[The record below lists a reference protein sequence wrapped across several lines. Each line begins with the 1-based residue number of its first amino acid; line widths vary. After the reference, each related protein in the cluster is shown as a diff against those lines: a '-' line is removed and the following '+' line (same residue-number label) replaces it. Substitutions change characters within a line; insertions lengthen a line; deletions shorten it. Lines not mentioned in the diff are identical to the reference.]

1 MDRGPPVNAQPR
13 PQEFNAV
20 IALFNANRFDEAAT
34 RAEALTSRFPRH
46 GMSWKLLGVLRMQQ
60 GRSGDALPPMRKAAT
75 LLPNDAESHG
85 NLGIALNSLGRSEE
99 AAASFRK
106 ALALSP
112 DDAQLHCNLGVA
124 QQDGG
129 QPDAA
134 EASYRRALELA
145 PHYARAHNNLGAL
158 LQSRQRLD
166 EAEACYRNALTHAP
180 SDAETLENLAALL
193 HMRSQPV
200 AALECI
206 VQALSLRETVRA
218 TRIFAACIKGLSFSQ
233 SHPQMRALLV
243 RALTAPWD
251 RPVELAHV
259 CTGFIK
265 LDPQTGTLL
274 AHSEAAWP
282 HRATGEAVFG
292 ADDLATLAADE
303 LLCALLTATQMCD
316 VQLERL
322 LTLARRALLF
332 NADAAAALD
341 FHSALAQQCFINEYV
356 FALDETEIHQA
367 GILAEAL
374 DQALANGTDVPA
386 HWPLAVAS
394 YLPLG
399 ALSSASRLL
408 ERPWPAAVSAVLL
421 QQIVEPSIEQAL
433 RPGIP
438 TLSPI
443 ENDVSR
449 QVQQQYE
456 ENPYPRWIKASPVD
470 TTYDIDT
477 LLKQKF
483 PLVAIRTNANAPRR
497 DILIAGCGTG
507 QHSTNRAR
515 TLPDARILA
524 IDLSLGSLAYAQRK
538 THEMGMGNVE
548 YAHGDLLQL
557 DTLARDFDVIE
568 SIGVLHH
575 LAEPWQGWRTLLGR
589 LRPGGLMC
597 LGFYSALARQHI
609 VRIRQFI
616 AEHGY
621 ASDADGIRRCRQ
633 DLMAMADLT
642 AAGDAILG
650 NLLKVTDFYSTSNC
664 RDLLFHVQEHQ
675 LTLPAIAAF
684 LHENGLNFL
693 GFEVEPGVLNAYRQ
707 QYPDDPAAI
716 DLAQWHAFEV
726 ANPDTFFGMYQFWV
740 QRQD

>member
-1 MDRGPPVNAQPR
+1 MNAQPR

-20 IALFNANRFDEAAT
+20 VTLLNARKFDEAAT

-75 LLPNDAESHG
+75 LLPKDAESHG
-85 NLGIALNSLGRSEE
+85 NLGIALNSLGRNEE
-99 AAASFRK
+99 AVASFHK

-112 DDAQLHCNLGVA
+112 NDAQLHCNLGVA
-124 QQDGG
+124 QQDNG

-145 PHYARAHNNLGAL
+145 PDYARAHNNLGAL

-166 EAEACYRNALTHAP
+166 EAEACYRAALTHAP
-180 SDAETLENLAALL
+180 NDAETLENLAALL
-193 HMRSQPV
+193 HTKSQPV
-200 AALECI
+200 AALDYV

-218 TRIFAACIKGLSFSQ
+218 TRIFAACIKTLNFSQ
-233 SHPQMRALLV
+233 PHPQIRALLV
-243 RALTAPWD
+243 RALTTPWD

-265 LDPQTGTLL
+265 LDPHSGALL
-274 AHSEAAWP
+274 ARAEKAWP
-282 HRATGEAVFG
+282 NRATGETVFS
-292 ADDLATLAADE
+292 ADDLATLAADD
-303 LLCALLTATQMCD
+303 LLCALLTTTHNCD
-316 VQLERL
+316 VPLERL

-332 NADAAAALD
+332 TADPTTALG
-341 FHSALAQQCFINEYV
+341 FYSALAQQCFINEYV
-356 FALDETEIHQA
+356 FALDEAEIQQA
-367 GILAEAL
+367 GLLAGAL
-374 DQALANGTDVPA
+374 DEALANGTEVPA

-399 ALSSASRLL
+399 VLSSASRLL
-408 ERPWPAAVSAVLL
+408 ERQWPVAVSAVLV
-421 QQIVEPSIEQAL
+421 QQLVEPSIETVL

-443 ENDVSR
+443 EDDVSR

-456 ENPYPRWIKASPVD
+456 ENPYPRWLKASPVD

-483 PLVAIRTNANAPRR
+483 PFADIRTHSDAPRR

-515 TLPDARILA
+515 TLPDARIFA
-524 IDLSLGSLAYAQRK
+524 IDLSHGSLAYAMRK
-538 THEMGMGNVE
+538 THEMGLGNLE
-548 YAHGDLLQL
+548 YAQADLLKL
-557 DTLARDFDVIE
+557 GELERNFDVIE

-575 LAEPWQGWRTLLGR
+575 LADPWQGWRTLLAR

-616 AEHGY
+616 AGQGY

-633 DLMAMADLT
+633 DLMAMADQM
-642 AAGDAILG
+642 AAGDATLG
-650 NLLKVTDFYSTSNC
+650 NLLSVTDFYSTSNC

-684 LHENGLNFL
+684 LHEHRLNFL
-693 GFEVEPGVLNAYRQ
+693 GFEAEPEVLNAYRQ
-707 QYPDDPAAI
+707 RYPDDPAAT
-716 DLAQWHAFEV
+716 DLTQWHAFEE
-726 ANPDTFFGMYQFWV
+726 AHPDTFFGMYQFWV
-740 QRQD
+740 QKQD